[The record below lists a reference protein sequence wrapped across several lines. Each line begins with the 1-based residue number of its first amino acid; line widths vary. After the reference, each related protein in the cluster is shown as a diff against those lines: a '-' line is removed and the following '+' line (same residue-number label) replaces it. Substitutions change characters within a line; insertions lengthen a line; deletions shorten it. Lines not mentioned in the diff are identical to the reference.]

1 MCRTVWCWHRER
13 REGSSKEWLGEDIGA
28 TGWSC
33 RTRRGHSSARDVE
46 CNLPNDLY
54 DIRGR
59 GHGACQL
66 ILRSWVA
73 HAQRETKRGGY
84 MQTVVSE
91 STGKYAVATY
101 WQAINNG

>member
-1 MCRTVWCWHRER
+1 M
-13 REGSSKEWLGEDIGA
+13 GEDIGA
-28 TGWSC
+28 MGWSC

-66 ILRSWVA
+66 ILRSSVA
-73 HAQRETKRGGY
+73 HVQREVYANGDVRLD
-84 MQTVVSE
+84 V
-91 STGKYAVATY
+91 TGKYAVATY
-101 WQAINNG
+101 